1 MAEWTIQDAI
11 RPGIRAVQSHW
22 RPLLVIQVVALIVVL
37 AYYRSEWLREQTEV
51 LSSLRSRNG
60 PLFAL
65 VAGFLAGS
73 VIPEFARLVS
83 RHNLT
88 PIKDVLFNGFAY
100 GTLGILINAFY
111 DQQSRWF
118 GNGIDVA
125 TLGIKTLVDMGIAA
139 PLVFIPYVV
148 VLFEWRKGGFARA
161 KRILSPIGYRD
172 VVLPALLPNW
182 AFWIPVLFC
191 VYAMPQ
197 SLQFSLS
204 TLAEAAWSIVFV
216 FIATSDSAQA
226 EDVPISPA

>member
-1 MAEWTIQDAI
+1 MADWTIQDAI

-22 RPLLVIQVVALIVVL
+22 RPLLVIQVIALLVVI
-37 AYYRSEWLREQTEV
+37 AYYRSEWLREQAEFLT
-51 LSSLRSRNG
+51 LLRSKNG
-60 PLFAL
+60 TLFAL

-73 VIPEFARLVS
+73 AIPEFARLVS
-83 RHNLT
+83 RHKLT

-100 GTLGILINAFY
+100 GTLGVLISAFY

-118 GNGIDVA
+118 GDGIDFG
-125 TLGIKTLVDMGIAA
+125 TLLIKTTVDMGLAA
-139 PLVFIPYVV
+139 PLMFIPYVV
-148 VLFEWRKGGFARA
+148 LLFEWRKGGWQRA
-161 KRILSPIGYRD
+161 KQILSPVGYRD

-216 FIATSDSAQA
+216 FIATNR
-226 EDVPISPA
+226 E